1 MSPRERGVGD
11 WEIMVDKGECPSILF
26 CTHAESGDCGLKCTL
41 SVKLPR
47 NRDAGKQ
54 RHCRFAGVCFSGVN
68 GFSPPATIPARSRS
82 TASGGTLG
90 SLPCSLVHYER
101 CRYRGIEGSDVP
113 PHWYGDYLVT
123 PLFH

>member
-11 WEIMVDKGECPSILF
+11 WEIMVDKVECPSILF

-47 NRDAGKQ
+47 HRDAGKQ

-68 GFSPPATIPARSRS
+68 GFSPPAHHTCKVKINSQRGNSRFV
-82 TASGGTLG
+82 AVQPRTLRA
-90 SLPCSLVHYER
+90 LPLQRH
-101 CRYRGIEGSDVP
+101 
-113 PHWYGDYLVT
+113 
-123 PLFH
+123 

>member
-11 WEIMVDKGECPSILF
+11 WEIMVDKVECPSILF

-68 GFSPPATIPARSRS
+68 GFSPPAHHTCKVQINSQRGNSPFVAVQPR
-82 TASGGTLG
+82 TLRA
-90 SLPCSLVHYER
+90 LPLQRH
-101 CRYRGIEGSDVP
+101 
-113 PHWYGDYLVT
+113 
-123 PLFH
+123 